1 MKDMGVKVKMKV
13 KSLTTKAMKVG
24 TYEKLDAMLYIWFRQ
39 QREKKHNSEWFLFKE
54 KAKLLFNQLY
64 PDSPKPF
71 NVNSGFQW
79 QFSKQHSLKNLSI
92 QGEQVSA
99 VVSACDFQFYFSSL
113 IENYTHNQVFN
124 CYETSLQ
131 YHLLPQ
137 KTLASLFEK
146 LAEGRKK
153 IKGHVI
159 INACANITGSI
170 KLPLL
175 Y

>member
-1 MKDMGVKVKMKV
+1 MLCCISGLDNSLKKKVTV
-13 KSLTTKAMKVG
+13 SGSL
-24 TYEKLDAMLYIWFRQ
+24 L
-39 QREKKHNSEWFLFKE
+39 KE

-79 QFSKQHSLKNLSI
+79 QFSKQHGLNKLSI
-92 QGEQVSA
+92 QGEQVSP
-99 VVSACDFQFYFSSL
+99 VVSACDFQLHFSSL
-113 IENYTHNQVFN
+113 IENYTHNQGFN
-124 CYETSLQ
+124 CNEISLQ
-131 YHLLPQ
+131 YHLMPQ

-153 IKGHVI
+153 IKRCVT

-170 KLPLL
+170 KLPLIFIGKAACPRCF
-175 Y
+175 